1 MDDAG
6 YAHGALDRLCRAAH
20 ALHDLGAAPRR
31 EVVEKQHHLYRL
43 PLCIPRRARLCPRA
57 AHRVEGD
64 PCVRR
69 CCAGQCS
76 WHDTRFRRGQL
87 FPLPSDGCAGRR
99 GTVFRHPYHAPAQGA
114 ADGGAEARRGRSHLH
129 GGYGENVPG
138 AQGARRRS
146 QRRERRHEP
155 RRERAHEVRAIQD
168 RAHHERQPRSQNAAH
183 EHCELCRPAQKGADR
198 KRGGERIY
206 RGFRPPEP
214 EAQKAHDRSRG
225 REQGE
230 QRRAAG
236 ESRKDRSR
244 RTAAA
249 ERGGV
254 HRKIRRGEHYA
265 GAECAGGGN
274 VRHGGRAASLARTG

>member
-1 MDDAG
+1 MDTAVH
-6 YAHGALDRLCRAAH
+6 AHGALDRFCRAAH
-20 ALHDLGAAPRR
+20 LLHACRPFPRR

-43 PLCIPRRARLCPRA
+43 PLCIPRRARLRPRA

-64 PCVRR
+64 PCLRR

-76 WHDTRFRRGQL
+76 WHDTRFRRWQL
-87 FPLPSDGCAGRR
+87 FCLPSDACAGRR
-99 GTVFRHPYHAPAQGA
+99 GAILCHPHRASAQNA
-114 ADGGAEARRGRSHLH
+114 ADGGAEARRGRSKLH

-138 AQGARRRS
+138 AQRARRQP
-146 QRRERRHEP
+146 QRREHRHEP
-155 RRERAHEVRAIQD
+155 RRERAHEVREVQN
-168 RAHHERQPRSQNAAH
+168 RAHHKRQPRSQNAAH

-206 RGFRPPEP
+206 RSFRPPEP

-244 RTAAA
+244 RAAAA

-254 HRKIRRGEHYA
+254 HRKIRRGGHHA

-274 VRHGGRAASLARTG
+274 VCHGGRAAFMARAG